1 LTNAELAILSLIAE
15 GPRYGYEIEQTIE
28 ERGMRNWTEIAFSSI
43 YFLLNKLVQEN
54 LASPSTQPAQGR
66 GPAKKVYAATPAGRT
81 ALIQGVRDS
90 LAAPEPGS
98 RAFLFG
104 LSCLPLLPHSEAG
117 KALEERNQALLTRR
131 QELAQHPA
139 LTQPG
144 FPPFVTAMFTY
155 SLALLD
161 SELNWLANFEKE
173 FIQGDTQNGK
183 N

>member
-1 LTNAELAILSLIAE
+1 
-15 GPRYGYEIEQTIE
+15 
-28 ERGMRNWTEIAFSSI
+28 
-43 YFLLNKLVQEN
+43 
-54 LASPSTQPAQGR
+54 
-66 GPAKKVYAATPAGRT
+66 
-81 ALIQGVRDS
+81 
-90 LAAPEPGS
+90 
-98 RAFLFG
+98 
-104 LSCLPLLPHSEAG
+104 
-117 KALEERNQALLTRR
+117 LLTRR